1 MSVRGGRDLRA
12 LARELGVEVRWR
24 DQDGETRACSD
35 ETLLATVQMLG
46 IALQRPEDAR
56 AARQQLERERA
67 ERLVEPVT
75 VAWDGAPPVLTVR
88 LPDAA
93 RDDAFEIVVEH
104 DGGSERVLRDEC
116 DVHTSRFVD
125 GVVQLD
131 MRLPHGFDV
140 GRHRITLE
148 AAGRRGEATLL
159 AAPCRIA
166 RAGLQRAWG
175 VFAPVYALHDRDRS
189 HTGDLASLTRLAAW
203 ASGRGAR
210 AIGTLPILCTFV
222 GHGDEP
228 CDPSPYAPVSRRFWN
243 ELYVDLGAVLEREG
257 ELAVVEPSPGRFVDL
272 PRLAAARRPA
282 LERALGRFDL
292 SSERSAA
299 LDRWLGSTPLTL
311 EYARFRAR
319 VEGSGRPGVRLHAYV
334 QWLMAQQLEALSQE
348 LAGRDQLL
356 YFDLPIGAH
365 RDGFDV
371 AHEGALFIRD
381 ASVGAPP
388 DKFFAGGQ
396 DWGFPPVHPQIARD
410 TGYAYL
416 AACLEAHFRYA
427 RALRIDHVMGL
438 HRLWMIAPG
447 VASGDGAYV
456 RYAAEEQWAVVCI
469 EAARHDATVVG
480 ENLGTVPA
488 EANRALRR
496 HRALGMWVTEFEL
509 RCEDDAVAQPPPA
522 GDLACIDTHDLPTF
536 ATWWHDLAP
545 VPRGALLEALRAAGE
560 LDTEDGE
567 LIAPESVLA
576 ATLAWL
582 GRSSAA
588 LVQASLEDLWL
599 EPDAQNIPGADH
611 QDGRFRQRFAYGL
624 DELDTLDTVKNAL
637 ERLDHARRRPRRS
650 GHA

>member
-1 MSVRGGRDLRA
+1 VSVRGRRDLRA
-12 LARELGVEVRWR
+12 LARELGVEVHWR
-24 DQDGETRACSD
+24 DQDGEARACSD
-35 ETLLATVQMLG
+35 DTLIATVQMLG

-56 AARQQLERERA
+56 EARQRLERERA
-67 ERLVEPVT
+67 ERLVEPVAVT
-75 VAWDGAPPVLTVR
+75 WDGAPPVLTARV
-88 LPDAA
+88 PEAA
-93 RDDAFEIVVEH
+93 NDDPFEIVVEH
-104 DGGSERVLRDEC
+104 GGRSDRVLRDEC
-116 DVHTSRFVD
+116 DVHASVLVD
-125 GVVQLD
+125 GVVELEV
-131 MRLPHGFDV
+131 RLPRGFEV

-148 AAGRRGEATLL
+148 AAGRRAEATLI
-159 AAPCRIA
+159 AAPARIG
-166 RAGLQRAWG
+166 RAGLERAWG
-175 VFAPVYALHDRDRS
+175 VFAPVYALHDRDRT
-189 HTGDLASLTRLAAW
+189 HTGDLASLARLSAW
-203 ASGRGAR
+203 ASGRGGR
-210 AIGTLPILCTFV
+210 VVGTLPILAMFV

-243 ELYVDLGAVLEREG
+243 ELYLDLGAVPELEG
-257 ELAVVEPSPGRFVDL
+257 EPPVVEPSPGRFADL
-272 PRLAAARRPA
+272 PRLASARRPA
-282 LERALGRFDL
+282 LERALGRLDT
-292 SSERSAA
+292 SSDRSAA
-299 LDRWLGSTPLTL
+299 LDRWLAAAPLSL

-319 VEGSGRPGVRLHAYV
+319 VEGSGNAGVRLHAYV
-334 QWLMAQQLEALSQE
+334 QWLMAQQLGALAQE
-348 LAGRDQLL
+348 LAGRDQVL

-365 RDGFDV
+365 RGGFDV
-371 AHEGALFIRD
+371 AHEGELFIRD

-396 DWGFPPVHPQIARD
+396 DWGFPPIHPKITRD

-416 AACLEAHFRYA
+416 ASCLESHFRYA
-427 RALRIDHVMGL
+427 RTLRIDHVMGL

-447 VASGDGAYV
+447 ASSGDGAYV

-488 EANRALRR
+488 ETHRALRR
-496 HRALGMWVTEFEL
+496 HRALGMWVLEFEL
-509 RCEDDAVAQPPPA
+509 PSDDDAIAHAPPA
-522 GDLACIDTHDLPTF
+522 RDLACIDTHDLPTF

-545 VPRGALLEALRAAGE
+545 APRGALIDALRAAGE
-560 LDTEDGE
+560 LDTEYGE

-599 EPDAQNIPGADH
+599 EPDPQNIPGADH
-611 QDGRFRQRFAYGL
+611 QDGRFRQRCTYGL

-637 ERLDHARRRPRRS
+637 ERLDRARRRPRRS